1 MSQDLR
7 YGARMLM
14 KHPGFT
20 VIAVLTLALGI
31 GANTAI
37 FSVVNA
43 VLLEALP
50 YRDADRLVMVWER
63 SQRRAQNVINLG
75 NFSDWKAQAT
85 SFGDM
90 AAFADSRA
98 NLTGDGEP
106 LEVPAQVC
114 TDNLFKVLGVQP
126 VLGRAFTPDEGK
138 EGRNNVALL
147 SHGLWQRRF
156 GGDPGVV
163 GRKILLNNNENTVIG
178 VLPPDFKWH
187 IIGNSTTNQPAELW
201 TPLVIT
207 EQMKQRRGRFA
218 SAVARL
224 KPGVS
229 LTEARAEMDA
239 LQVRLIEQHKEFNT
253 GWGIT
258 LTPVREQFAGEL
270 RPALRVL
277 MGAVGFVLL
286 IACANVANLL
296 LARAAARQR
305 EIAVRAALG
314 AGRIRIVRQLLTES
328 VLLAGLGGAAGLFLA
343 WWGTET
349 LVRLSP
355 PELSVLQGIKLSA
368 PVLGF
373 TFMVAALTGIVFGL
387 VPALEASSIRLGEA
401 LKEAGR
407 SLGGNARS
415 RRLRGALVVAEVAL
429 ALVLLA
435 GAGLLVR
442 SFLRLQAAGTGF
454 NPKNVLTLR
463 VALPGRRYNDNPKR
477 INFFTEA
484 VAKMRALPGVES
496 AGAINFMPFAGPGAG
511 TSFEISGKP
520 PSLPGQR
527 LVTGVCVSDQNFFH
541 AMQIPLKR
549 GRMFTEEEVR
559 EARRVVIVNE
569 ALARKYFPHEEP
581 LGQRMTIA
589 MMNEN
594 VPNEIIGIVA
604 DVKHAKL
611 DQEAEPMSYWPIA
624 ELPYSTMT
632 FVLRTRGEPLAL
644 AAAAR
649 NVIQALDP
657 QQPVADVRT
666 LESMLGKSVARQRFN
681 TLLLGVFAAV
691 ALLLAGVGI
700 YGVMSYGVTQ
710 RTHEFGIRTALG
722 ATAADV
728 SRLVLR
734 QGMGLALL
742 GVGLGLIAALALT
755 RLLRTLVFGVGL
767 GDPLT
772 FVTVALLLGLVAL
785 LACWIPAR
793 RATKVDP
800 MVALRD
806 E

>member
-1 MSQDLR
+1 
-7 YGARMLM
+7 
-14 KHPGFT
+14 
-20 VIAVLTLALGI
+20 
-31 GANTAI
+31 
-37 FSVVNA
+37 
-43 VLLEALP
+43 
-50 YRDADRLVMVWER
+50 
-63 SQRRAQNVINLG
+63 
-75 NFSDWKAQAT
+75 
-85 SFGDM
+85 
-90 AAFADSRA
+90 
-98 NLTGDGEP
+98 
-106 LEVPAQVC
+106 
-114 TDNLFKVLGVQP
+114 
-126 VLGRAFTPDEGK
+126 
-138 EGRNNVALL
+138 
-147 SHGLWQRRF
+147 
-156 GGDPGVV
+156 
-163 GRKILLNNNENTVIG
+163 
-178 VLPPDFKWH
+178 
-187 IIGNSTTNQPAELW
+187 
-201 TPLVIT
+201 
-207 EQMKQRRGRFA
+207 
-218 SAVARL
+218 
-224 KPGVS
+224 
-229 LTEARAEMDA
+229 
-239 LQVRLIEQHKEFNT
+239 
-253 GWGIT
+253 
-258 LTPVREQFAGEL
+258 
-270 RPALRVL
+270 
-277 MGAVGFVLL
+277 
-286 IACANVANLL
+286 
-296 LARAAARQR
+296 
-305 EIAVRAALG
+305 
-314 AGRIRIVRQLLTES
+314 
-328 VLLAGLGGAAGLFLA
+328 
-343 WWGTET
+343 
-349 LVRLSP
+349 
-355 PELSVLQGIKLSA
+355 
-368 PVLGF
+368 
-373 TFMVAALTGIVFGL
+373 
-387 VPALEASSIRLGEA
+387 
-401 LKEAGR
+401 
-407 SLGGNARS
+407 
-415 RRLRGALVVAEVAL
+415 
-429 ALVLLA
+429 
-435 GAGLLVR
+435 
-442 SFLRLQAAGTGF
+442 
-454 NPKNVLTLR
+454 
-463 VALPGRRYNDNPKR
+463 
-477 INFFTEA
+477 
-484 VAKMRALPGVES
+484 
-496 AGAINFMPFAGPGAG
+496 
-511 TSFEISGKP
+511 
-520 PSLPGQR
+520 
-527 LVTGVCVSDQNFFH
+527 
-541 AMQIPLKR
+541 
-549 GRMFTEEEVR
+549 MFTEEEVR